1 MVTLILDVMRSSVT
15 KHQKFDVEQPYT
27 RDNTQVYTPVDMPA
41 VPKLS
46 GSPPLMMYVMPHF
59 VGNAPASWRRQFYG
73 DVSHTYDAR
82 APDHTYLCVK
92 SKPVGAWGVQ

>member
-73 DVSHTYDAR
+73 DLAHG
-82 APDHTYLCVK
+82 VK
-92 SKPVGAWGVQ
+92 IFNLFELVTSISVRHFRK